1 MGSILHINNCLT
13 ILFSFS
19 VSSIKYFFVDSSVI
33 FLFEPEMNFCI
44 LPVSLKISKFS
55 LSGLILIISNP
66 VSSFIIC
73 SFFPLFLDLCKW
85 SFSSIS
91 IPSLWTV
98 KYLLTFHWSFIISF
112 GKIFFIFFTMEYS
125 FLSYI
130 SFFLKP
136 KRYLKFSLWFLF
148 SILFTPSLLFFHSST
163 IFNNFFYYITSYTCD
178 CLRTFYLFHIQT
190 LHIFSLVLLLELY
203 SQKYP
208 KFTFL
213 ISHAHFLFHIHFVHQ
228 SFLPKIVLYFLLL

>member
-1 MGSILHINNCLT
+1 MGSIFHINNCLT

-130 SFFLKP
+130 SISYIFHISYFFLILVTVCGLSTYFISRP
-136 KRYLKFSLWFLF
+136 YIFFL
-148 SILFTPSLLFFHSST
+148 
-163 IFNNFFYYITSYTCD
+163 
-178 CLRTFYLFHIQT
+178 
-190 LHIFSLVLLLELY
+190 
-203 SQKYP
+203 
-208 KFTFL
+208 
-213 ISHAHFLFHIHFVHQ
+213 
-228 SFLPKIVLYFLLL
+228 